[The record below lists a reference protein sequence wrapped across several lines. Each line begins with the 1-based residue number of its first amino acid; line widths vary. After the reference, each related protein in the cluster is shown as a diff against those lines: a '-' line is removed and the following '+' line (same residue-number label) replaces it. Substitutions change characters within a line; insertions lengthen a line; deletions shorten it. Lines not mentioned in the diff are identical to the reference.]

1 MFQKLMLK
9 TSLHII
15 FLPNVVVCCYMLHH
29 PILNNR
35 YENLKTLM
43 TQLEVENDLV
53 GIQGEKK
60 RYE

>member
-1 MFQKLMLK
+1 
-9 TSLHII
+9 
-15 FLPNVVVCCYMLHH
+15 MLHH